1 MLHGQTMVRIVCSWG
16 QAFGAVTCAVSLLA
30 GLGFLCANS
39 SHLHFPAPMT
49 QELEL
54 TLSLIPYSSISRLV
68 NMAIHADSMDE
79 VRGDG
84 RKHIGR

>member
-1 MLHGQTMVRIVCSWG
+1 MY
-16 QAFGAVTCAVSLLA
+16 AVSLLA
-30 GLGFLCANS
+30 SLGFPYANS

-49 QELEL
+49 QELGQ
-54 TLSLIPYSSISRLV
+54 TLSLIPYSSVSDYE